1 MFPNTKERYGGWEHL
16 NGTKTNSHEIR
27 VQSESNMTNQEKWQL
42 IQFESKTMH
51 KWTMG
56 NLTHE
61 THHGL
66 DLGESRHSPPYSIM
80 IWLHQSG

>member
-51 KWTMG
+51 K
-56 NLTHE
+56 
-61 THHGL
+61 
-66 DLGESRHSPPYSIM
+66 
-80 IWLHQSG
+80 